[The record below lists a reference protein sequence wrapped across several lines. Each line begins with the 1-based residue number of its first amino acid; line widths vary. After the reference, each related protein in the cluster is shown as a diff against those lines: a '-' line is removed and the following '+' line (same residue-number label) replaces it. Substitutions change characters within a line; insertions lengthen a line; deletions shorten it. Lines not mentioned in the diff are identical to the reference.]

1 VPYAGIEAPLKVI
14 GENTPNQLGINLM
27 IHANMEY
34 TNLSKFLP
42 SLYYGENYS
51 VRPISLTLGTTKTT
65 LASGKKRRT
74 VKPTEKRL
82 SPKEQ
87 LPNAFCCDLFFE
99 IGANVL
105 TSGERHHLTIL
116 ISTLRHIVTFGR
128 IQDCPKVGANLTG
141 LRLLVNH

>member
-14 GENTPNQLGINLM
+14 GENAPNQLGINLM
-27 IHANMEY
+27 IHETWSTRTSRSSCRRFTTA
-34 TNLSKFLP
+34 
-42 SLYYGENYS
+42 

-65 LASGKKRRT
+65 LASGKATNSEAHRIAFVSKG
-74 VKPTEKRL
+74 
-82 SPKEQ
+82 Q
-87 LPNAFCCDLFFE
+87 LLNAVCCDLFFE

-128 IQDCPKVGANLTG
+128 IQDCPKVSANLTR
-141 LRLLVNH
+141 LWLLVNH